1 MIRFNS
7 NTGGSGKLDPSD
19 VVPAGPYVMRVSK
32 TKVAPNKSSGYL
44 QLMLE
49 MQVKVGDEKKR
60 VTVWISFHRPVEGT
74 DIAIGRD
81 QIKSLTD
88 TVSVSTEGE
97 WDERVL
103 QGKVAG
109 VWLDYEGPRKVYG
122 KSYGPRNVLPVGAP
136 FFPVVMENGIAR
148 LPDVLPES
156 PLDPD
161 TGASDEDPGYDG
173 PPADYD
179 EDDSIP
185 F

>member
-1 MIRFNS
+1 MIRFTS
-7 NTGGSGKLDPSD
+7 SGTGGKREPSD

-49 MQVKVGDEKKR
+49 MQVKVGDDKKR

-81 QIKSLTD
+81 QIRSLTS
-88 TVSVSTEGE
+88 TVGISTEGE
-97 WDERVL
+97 WDERAL

-109 VWLDYEGPRKVYG
+109 VWLDYEGARGTYD
-122 KSYGPRNVLPVGAP
+122 PRNILPVGAP

-161 TGASDEDPGYDG
+161 TGASDEGG

-179 EDDSIP
+179 EDGDLP